1 ISQLEEFRAVQ
12 AVLYGKY
19 TVSGSNIE
27 TYEIDM
33 SRSATNNVTQSGST
47 AWSTQDA
54 ETYDPS
60 DDIESY
66 ADLASGAVNV
76 IIMDGKAWK
85 QLKRFKK

>member
-1 ISQLEEFRAVQ
+1 
-12 AVLYGKY
+12 
-19 TVSGSNIE
+19 
-27 TYEIDM
+27 M

-85 QLKRFKK
+85 QLKRFKNSGRHWIRAVAQTASSRSR